1 MKLSILYYTGGT
13 TGSGHIILGLTL
25 AEAFRRAGESIGFSI
40 LSVES
45 KYAGFADKFS
55 LPYTLIPPEDEVV
68 LGPDRWRDSALYR
81 AIEAAAPDVLVVDI
95 HWFALDSFLRH
106 LPCKKV
112 FLTRQIDPR
121 TFRFRT
127 PDRELVF
134 RPEDWDLVLRTE
146 PGFDLPFPSEAV
158 EPLVLR
164 NRDEILSSEAA
175 RADLGLGPGDRA
187 CLFAFSGRTGEG
199 AEAWK
204 SFSYLE
210 DEGWTVIRS
219 DNREGGLFPAMDWY
233 NAFDLVVCGAGYN
246 QFWEARYLRK
256 EAYFVPFPRRFE
268 DQARRIALC
277 SDYEFEENGADQVVR
292 RILAL

>member
-1 MKLSILYYTGGT
+1 MKGLSLGG
-13 TGSGHIILGLTL
+13 
-25 AEAFRRAGESIGFSI
+25 AFRRYGIIHDYSI
-40 LSVES
+40 LTLPTEYSFLADHFCIKLRVVQMEES
-45 KYAGFADKFS
+45 EALSPRQYKS
-55 LPYTLIPPEDEVV
+55 
-68 LGPDRWRDSALYR
+68 SALFR
-81 AIEAAAPDVLVVDI
+81 EISECSPDVLIVDLF
-95 HWFALDSFLRH
+95 WFALDSFLRE

-127 PDRELVF
+127 ADRELVF

-164 NRDEILSSEAA
+164 NRDEILTREAA
-175 RADLGLGPGDRA
+175 RADLGLGPEDRV

-210 DEGWTVIRS
+210 DEGWTVVRS

>member
-1 MKLSILYYTGGT
+1 M
-13 TGSGHIILGLTL
+13 
-25 AEAFRRAGESIGFSI
+25 EES
-40 LSVES
+40 
-45 KYAGFADKFS
+45 DK
-55 LPYTLIPPEDEVV
+55 
-68 LGPDRWRDSALYR
+68 LGPECFKDSTLYQT
-81 AIEAAAPDVLVVDI
+81 ILQESPDILIVDLF
-95 HWFALDSFLRH
+95 WFALDSFIRD

-134 RPEDWDLVLRTE
+134 RPGDWDLVLRTE
-146 PGFDLPFPSEAV
+146 PRFDLPFPSESV

-164 NRDEILSSEAA
+164 NRDEIRSREAA
-175 RADLGLGPGDRA
+175 RADLGLKPEDRA

-210 DEGWTVIRS
+210 DEGWTIVRS

-256 EAYFVPFPRRFE
+256 EAFFVPLPRRFE
-268 DQARRIALC
+268 DQGRRVRLC
-277 SDYEFEENGADQVVR
+277 SGYEFEENGADQVVR

>member
-1 MKLSILYYTGGT
+1 MRVLFYTGGLS
-13 TGSGHIILGLTL
+13 GSGHVTRGLTL
-25 AEAFRRAGESIGFSI
+25 VNAFRRSGAAADFSI
-40 LSVES
+40 LSVHTE
-45 KYAGFADKFS
+45 YGRFAEAFGV
-55 LPYTLIPPEDEVV
+55 PIEQIPPEDETA
-68 LGPDRWRDSALYR
+68 LGPDRYRDSALFR
-81 AIEAAAPDVLVVDI
+81 AIESSKPDVLVADI
-95 HWFALDSFLRH
+95 HWFALDSFLRD

-134 RPEDWDLVLRTE
+134 RPEDWDLVLRSE
-146 PGFDLPFPSEAV
+146 PGFDLPFPSESV

-164 NRDEILSSEAA
+164 NRDEILPAEAA
-175 RADLGLGPGDRA
+175 RADLGLGPEDRA

-210 DEGWTVIRS
+210 EEGWTVVRS

>member
-1 MKLSILYYTGGT
+1 MLAVEGVFARLADGFNTPISVIFPED
-13 TGSGHIILGLTL
+13 
-25 AEAFRRAGESIGFSI
+25 AEA
-40 LSVES
+40 
-45 KYAGFADKFS
+45 
-55 LPYTLIPPEDEVV
+55 
-68 LGPDRWRDSALYR
+68 LGPDRYQESKLYQSIVLYR
-81 AIEAAAPDVLVVDI
+81 PDVLVVDI
-95 HWFALDSFLRH
+95 NWAHLDAFLRD

-146 PGFDLPFPSEAV
+146 PGFDLPFPSESV
-158 EPLVLR
+158 EPLVIR
-164 NRDEILSSEAA
+164 NRDEILSAEAA
-175 RADLGLGPGDRA
+175 RADLGLASEDRS
-187 CLFAFSGRTGEG
+187 CLFAFNGKIGEG

-210 DEGWTVIRS
+210 DEGWTVVRS

-256 EAYFVPFPRRFE
+256 EAFFVPFPRRFE